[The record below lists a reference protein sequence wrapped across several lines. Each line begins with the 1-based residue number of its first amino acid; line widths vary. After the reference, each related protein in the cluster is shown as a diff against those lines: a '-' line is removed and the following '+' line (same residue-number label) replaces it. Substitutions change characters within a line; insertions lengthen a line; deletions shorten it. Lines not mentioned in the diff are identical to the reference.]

1 MFIIDKITLIGIAFF
16 FIVGYFVIK
25 LCQKDDCIFKR

>member
-16 FIVGYFVIK
+16 FIVGYFVMM
-25 LCQKDDCIFKR
+25 LCKKDHCIFKK